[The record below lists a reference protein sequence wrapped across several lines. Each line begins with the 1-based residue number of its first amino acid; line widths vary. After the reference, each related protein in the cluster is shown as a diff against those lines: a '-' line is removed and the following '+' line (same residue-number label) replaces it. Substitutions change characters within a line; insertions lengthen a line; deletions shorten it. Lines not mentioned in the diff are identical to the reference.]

1 MRIGIVNDA
10 IIASEVLR
18 RVILRAGA
26 HDVAWIAHDGA
37 DAVARCERDKPDLI
51 LMDLFMPKLD
61 GIQATKQIMAKTP
74 CAIMITTAKVEN
86 HTGKVFEAMG
96 AGALDAVS
104 IPVFTDSEK
113 LEDARELLGK
123 IETINRLVGRPKRD
137 RGQRAEDRSQPPS
150 HGATARQDLS
160 RAVARSEGGRS
171 DFRLPTSDIRQMAS
185 APRAQNLI
193 AIGSSAGGPA
203 ALTTILGSLP
213 ADIPAAVVIIQHVD
227 KQFAHGLT
235 AWFTAHT
242 KLQVRVAHEG
252 DRLEPGVVYIAGQD
266 RHLVMFSPTQ
276 LGYSSAPIESSY
288 CPSVDVFFRSV
299 AKFWPRRAVA
309 LSEGGPAL
317 SVGLKSKAQQ
327 PNESWRGKAVGVL
340 LTGMG
345 RDGAEGLKALR
356 DAGHHTIAQ
365 DKGTSAIY
373 GMPKAAA
380 ELDAA
385 KDILA
390 LEKIGPRLALLI
402 PSQA

>member
-1 MRIGIVNDA
+1 MRIGIANDA

-74 CAIMITTAKVEN
+74 CAIMIVTAKVEE

-104 IPVFTDSEK
+104 IPVFTDSER

-123 IETINRLVGRPKRD
+123 IETINRLVGTPAGNRNRKSEV
-137 RGQRAEDRSQPPS
+137 RGQKSN
-150 HGATARQDLS
+150 
-160 RAVARSEGGRS
+160 
-171 DFRLPTSDIRQMAS
+171 FRLPASDFSQPAS
-185 APRAQNLI
+185 VPRAQNLVV
-193 AIGSSAGGPA
+193 IGASAGGPA
-203 ALTTILGSLP
+203 ALTTILGALP
-213 ADIPAAVVIIQHVD
+213 ADFSAAVVIIQHVD

-242 KLQVRVAHEG
+242 KLQVRVAQEG
-252 DRLEPGVVYIAGQD
+252 DRLEPGVVYLAGQD

-299 AKFWPRRAVA
+299 AKFWPA
-309 LSEGGPAL
+309 PNI
-317 SVGLKSKAQQ
+317 GLKGKAQRS
-327 PNESWRGKAVGVL
+327 NESWRARAVGVL

-356 DAGHHTIAQ
+356 DTGHHTIAQ

-390 LEKIGPRLALLI
+390 LDKIGPRLAMLI
-402 PSQA
+402 PAQG

>member
-26 HDVAWIAHDGA
+26 HDVAWVAHDGE
-37 DAVARCERDKPDLI
+37 DAVARCQRDKPDLI

-74 CAIMITTAKVEN
+74 CAIMIATAKVED

-123 IETINRLVGRPKRD
+123 IETINRLVGVPAGNRNRKSEVRGPK
-137 RGQRAEDRSQPPS
+137 
-150 HGATARQDLS
+150 
-160 RAVARSEGGRS
+160 S
-171 DFRLPTSDIRQMAS
+171 DFRLRTSDIRPPTS
-185 APRAQNLI
+185 IPRAQNLI
-193 AIGSSAGGPA
+193 VIGSSAGGPA
-203 ALTTILGSLP
+203 ALTMILGDLP

-252 DRLEPGVVYIAGQD
+252 DRLEPGVVYLAGQD

-276 LGYSSAPIESSY
+276 LGYSSVPVESSY

-299 AKFWPRRAVA
+299 AKFWPAP
-309 LSEGGPAL
+309 SI
-317 SVGLKSKAQQ
+317 GLKSKAQH
-327 PNESWRGKAVGVL
+327 PDESRRGKAVGVL

-345 RDGAEGLKALR
+345 RDGAAGLKALR

-365 DKGTSAIY
+365 DKGSSAIY

-390 LEKIGPRLALLI
+390 LDKIGPRLAMLI
-402 PSQA
+402 QAQG

>member
-1 MRIGIVNDA
+1 MRIGIANDV
-10 IIASEVLR
+10 IIAAEVLR
-18 RVILRAGA
+18 RVILRAGI
-26 HDVAWIAHDGA
+26 HDVAWIAHDGD
-37 DAVARCERDKPDLI
+37 DAVARCQRDKPDLI
-51 LMDLFMPKLD
+51 LMDLFMPGLD
-61 GIQATKQIMAKTP
+61 GIQATRQIMAKSP
-74 CAIMITTAKVEN
+74 CAIIIATARVEE
-86 HTGKVFEAMG
+86 HAGKVFEAMG

-104 IPVFTDSEK
+104 IPVFTNAER

-123 IETINRLVGRPKRD
+123 IETINKLVGEPRWAKGQKSD
-137 RGQRAEDRSQPPS
+137 GRGQKP
-150 HGATARQDLS
+150 DL
-160 RAVARSEGGRS
+160 RHPA
-171 DFRLPTSDIRQMAS
+171 SDIRRPAS
-185 APRAQNLI
+185 DLRPRAQNLVV
-193 AIGSSAGGPA
+193 IGSSAGGPA
-203 ALTTILGSLP
+203 ALTTILGALP
-213 ADIPAAVVIIQHVD
+213 ADFPAAVVIIQHVD

-235 AWFTAHT
+235 AWFTTHT

-276 LGYSSAPIESSY
+276 LGYASQPVESSY

-299 AKFWPRRAVA
+299 ATFWPVER
-309 LSEGGPAL
+309 
-317 SVGLKSKAQQ
+317 KA
-327 PNESWRGKAVGVL
+327 NESWRGKAVGVL

-345 RDGAEGLKALR
+345 RDGAAGLKALR

-390 LEKIGPRLALLI
+390 LDKIGPRLVSVINDQLKIKNQTVRCVVFIFHFAFLI
-402 PSQA
+402 NN

>member
-1 MRIGIVNDA
+1 MRIGIANDA

-37 DAVARCERDKPDLI
+37 DAVARCQRDKPDLI

-61 GIQATKQIMAKTP
+61 GIQATKQIMTKTP
-74 CAIMITTAKVEN
+74 CAIIIATAKVED

-104 IPVFTDSEK
+104 IPVFTDSER

-123 IETINRLVGRPKRD
+123 IETINRLVGGPMRVRGPK
-137 RGQRAEDRSQPPS
+137 S
-150 HGATARQDLS
+150 DLS
-160 RAVARSEGGRS
+160 RPAS
-171 DFRLPTSDIRQMAS
+171 DLW
-185 APRAQNLI
+185 PRAQNLVV
-193 AIGSSAGGPA
+193 IGSSAGGPA
-203 ALTTILGSLP
+203 ALTTILGALP
-213 ADIPAAVVIIQHVD
+213 ADFPAAVVIIQHVD

-242 KLQVRVAHEG
+242 KLQVRVAQEG
-252 DRLEPGVVYIAGQD
+252 DRLEPGIVYIAGQD

-276 LGYSSAPIESSY
+276 LGYASAPVESSY

-299 AKFWPRRAVA
+299 AKFWPAPSLGSQSKERR
-309 LSEGGPAL
+309 SNPEGFRGWP
-317 SVGLKSKAQQ
+317 
-327 PNESWRGKAVGVL
+327 GKAVGVL

-380 ELDAA
+380 DLDAA

-390 LEKIGPRLALLI
+390 LDKIGPRLAMLI
-402 PSQA
+402 QTQG

>member
-1 MRIGIVNDA
+1 MRIGIANNA

-18 RVILRAGA
+18 RVILRAGM
-26 HDVAWIAHDGA
+26 HDVAWIARDGA

-74 CAIMITTAKVEN
+74 CAIMIATAKVEE

-96 AGALDAVS
+96 AGALNAVS

-123 IETINRLVGRPKRD
+123 IETINRLVGGPTRARSQRPEA
-137 RGQRAEDRSQPPS
+137 RGQKS
-150 HGATARQDLS
+150 DL
-160 RAVARSEGGRS
+160 RHLAS
-171 DFRLPTSDIRQMAS
+171 DFSRPTSL
-185 APRAQNLI
+185 PRAQNLI
-193 AIGSSAGGPA
+193 VIGSSAGGPA
-203 ALTTILGSLP
+203 ALTTILGALP
-213 ADIPAAVVIIQHVD
+213 ANFPAAVVIIQHVD

-252 DRLEPGVVYIAGQD
+252 DRLEPGNVYIAGQD

-276 LGYSSAPIESSY
+276 LGYASALVESSY

-299 AKFWPRRAVA
+299 AKFWPA
-309 LSEGGPAL
+309 P
-317 SVGLKSKAQQ
+317 SVGLQSKEQRSS
-327 PNESWRGKAVGVL
+327 ESWRGKAVGVL

-345 RDGAEGLKALR
+345 RDGAAGLKALR

-390 LEKIGPRLALLI
+390 LEMIGPRLTMLI
-402 PSQA
+402 QSQGQSLKSGARGVTERRKRQSGL